1 MLKEKQ
7 HYSFGLHCTVGF
19 NSGWIETGKKEA
31 LNEGGGFGKI
41 HVWYI
46 NKDQF
51 SCKLSAIQ
59 KYFQVFNYCFFVH
72 DLTIT
77 STGNQGVWLRQGWQ
91 AQLQRVSQVSCKKMK
106 FAPFRPFFI
115 HISSKYSTLF
125 KNFVSKLEA
134 VFVYG
139 PRLELIICPRLL
151 FKTVKNIF
159 GGTVALGCMSDMYYV
174 LPCVFYCKINAVYSD
189 YFTVFF

>member
-31 LNEGGGFGKI
+31 LDEGGGFGKI

-51 SCKLSAIQ
+51 YCKLSAIQ

-91 AQLQRVSQVSCKKMK
+91 AQLQRVSQVSCKEMK
-106 FAPFRPFFI
+106 FAPFRPFFN
-115 HISSKYSTLF
+115 HIS
-125 KNFVSKLEA
+125 
-134 VFVYG
+134 
-139 PRLELIICPRLL
+139 
-151 FKTVKNIF
+151 
-159 GGTVALGCMSDMYYV
+159 
-174 LPCVFYCKINAVYSD
+174 
-189 YFTVFF
+189 